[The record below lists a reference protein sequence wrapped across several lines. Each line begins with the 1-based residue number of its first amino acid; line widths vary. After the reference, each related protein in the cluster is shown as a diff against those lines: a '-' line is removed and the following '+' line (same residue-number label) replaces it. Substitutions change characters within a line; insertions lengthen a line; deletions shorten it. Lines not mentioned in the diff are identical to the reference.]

1 MAIKVL
7 INALG
12 QQIISDVKQVE
23 NSETGEV
30 LAYWLREP
38 RICAYE
44 AAEDQDG
51 LSVRFASTCLVGVT
65 GEYSVRADHIVSI
78 LDPREEVLE
87 AYRANAFPT
96 AEEAAEEAT
105 AAEVEVVTEEEAA
118 E

>member
-12 QQIISDVKQVE
+12 QHIISDVKQVE

-38 RICAYE
+38 RLISYQANTE
-44 AAEDQDG
+44 TN
-51 LSVRFASTCLVGVT
+51 SVNINFITTCLAGVT

-78 LDPREEVLE
+78 IDAREEVLE
-87 AYRANAFPT
+87 SYRSQVFPT
-96 AEEAAEEAT
+96 LEETLEEAAEVAQ
-105 AAEVEVVTEEEAA
+105 VEIVE
-118 E
+118 

>member
-12 QQIISDVKQVE
+12 QHIISDVKQVE

-38 RICAYE
+38 RLISYQGNTE
-44 AAEDQDG
+44 TNNIDI
-51 LSVRFASTCLVGVT
+51 RFITTCLAGVT

-78 LDPREEVLE
+78 VDAREEVLE
-87 AYRANAFPT
+87 AYRAQAFPT
-96 AEEAAEEAT
+96 VEEVQEEV
-105 AAEVEVVTEEEAA
+105 AEVAQVEVSE
-118 E
+118 